1 MPTSILATKLYVPH
15 TRSTIVARPRLIERL
30 NKGLYHRLTLIS
42 APAGFGKT
50 TLLSEWVEGCDR
62 PTAWL
67 SLDEEDSDLIRFLTY
82 LITALQTVAAEIGA
96 AVLPA
101 LDSSPPMPLES
112 ILTPLINDISAT
124 QDSFI
129 LVLDDYHV
137 VDSQAVDNA
146 VTFLLE
152 HLPPQ
157 MHLAITTREDPNLP
171 LARLRARDQLTELR
185 VADLRFTPAE
195 AAEFLNRVMALDLS
209 AEDVAILDTR
219 TEGWI
224 AGLQL
229 AALSMHTQHDVS
241 GFIRAFAGNH
251 RYIMDYLVEEVLKRQ
266 PQPVRDFLL
275 QTAILDRLNG
285 PLCDA
290 VTGQEGGSARLEA
303 LQRGNFFVVPL
314 DDHRHWYRY
323 HHLFAEVLRAY
334 LVAEQLAD
342 ISALHRRASEWYEQN
357 SSLPD
362 AVHHALAGGAF
373 ERAAGLVELAVPV
386 IRRGRQEASLLG
398 WLKRLP
404 EAVIRQRP
412 VLCNAYAGTL
422 LQSGELEG
430 VESWLQAA
438 EKGMGQAALT
448 TASPDQSQDSS
459 RKMVVGDDE
468 DFRRLAGSIALHRS
482 GQALML
488 GKVEDTIQH
497 ARRALDLVPEDDHL
511 VRGGAI
517 GLLGLACW
525 TSGNLDA
532 ARRLYADSIATLLKA
547 GHTSDA
553 IGLSIALA
561 DILVV
566 QGQLREAR
574 HTYEQG
580 LQLAAEQGR
589 PMLRG
594 AADMLVG
601 ISEIHRERNEFH
613 AAMQHLVSSDELGD
627 LKALAQNPYRR
638 RVVMARIQAALGDL
652 DAALDLLDEAERLY
666 MGDFSPNVR
675 PVAALRARIE
685 AAQGNLD
692 KAVDWA
698 RAQGLSAGDELEY
711 LREYEHMTLVR
722 VRMAQHQR
730 DASDSA
736 LRETLGLLERLL
748 AAAEEGGRTGSVIEL
763 LMLQALALQMMS
775 HPQSD
780 NLADPLAP
788 LERALRLAEPEG
800 YVRLFVDEGLPMA
813 RLLRAATGRE
823 ILPTYTAKLL
833 GAFPR
838 EQLLALDDGSPTAS
852 PARVAPTK
860 SANGGLVEP
869 LSERELDVLRLFRTE
884 LSGPEI
890 AGELMIALSTVR
902 THTKSIFSKLNVN
915 NRRAAVSRAKE
926 LGLI

>member
-67 SLDEEDSDLIRFLTY
+67 ALDEEDSDLARFLTY

-101 LDSSPPMPLES
+101 LDSSPLMPIES
-112 ILTPLINDISAT
+112 LLTTLINDIAAT
-124 QDSFI
+124 QASFI

-137 VDSQAVDNA
+137 VDSQAIDDA

-171 LARLRARDQLTELR
+171 LARLRVRDQLTELR
-185 VADLRFTPAE
+185 VADLRFTTYE
-195 AAEFLNRVMALDLS
+195 AAEFLNRVMGLDLS
-209 AEDVAILDTR
+209 AEDVATLETR

-290 VTGQEGGSARLEA
+290 VTGQVGGSARLEA

-334 LVAEQLAD
+334 LMAEQIAD

-357 SSLPD
+357 SSP
-362 AVHHALAGGAF
+362 AEAIHHALAGEDF
-373 ERAAGLVELAVPV
+373 ERAADLVELAVPV
-386 IRRGRQEASLLG
+386 IRQSRQEAALLA
-398 WLKRLP
+398 WLQRLP

-412 VLCNAYAGTL
+412 ALSNVYAGTL

-430 VESWLQAA
+430 VESWLRAA
-438 EKGMGQAALT
+438 EKGLERAELT
-448 TASPDQSQDSS
+448 TAGLDQPKDSS
-459 RKMVVGDDE
+459 SNRGVRDE
-468 DFRRLAGSIALHRS
+468 DFRRLAGSIAIHRS

-488 GKVEDTIQH
+488 GQVADTIQY
-497 ARRALDLVPEDDHL
+497 ARRALNLAPEGDHL
-511 VRGGAI
+511 ARGAAMGLI
-517 GLLGLACW
+517 GLASWANGD
-525 TSGNLDA
+525 LDT
-532 ARRLYADSIATLLKA
+532 ARRVYADSMTRLLQA

-561 DILVV
+561 DILLA
-566 QGQLREAR
+566 QGHLSDAL

-580 LQLAAEQGR
+580 YRLAAEPGR

-601 ISEIHRERNEFH
+601 MSEIYRERNDFQS
-613 AAMQHLVSSDELGD
+613 AIQQLLKSDELGD

-638 RVVMARIQAALGDL
+638 RVVMARIRAAQGDL
-652 DAALDLLDEAERLY
+652 EEALDLLNQAERVY
-666 MGDFSPNVR
+666 MSDFSPNVR
-675 PVAALRARIE
+675 PVDALRARLE

-698 RAQGLSAGDELEY
+698 RVQGLSVGDNLDY

-722 VRMAQHQR
+722 VRLAQHQR
-730 DASDSA
+730 DDLVSEIG
-736 LRETLGLLERLL
+736 ETLALLERLL
-748 AAAEEGGRTGSVIEL
+748 NAAEEGGRAGSVIEL
-763 LMLQALALQMMS
+763 LILQALALQMMGQ
-775 HPQSD
+775 PQSD
-780 NLADPLAP
+780 NLIAPLAP
-788 LERALRLAEPEG
+788 LERALRVAEPEG
-800 YVRLFVDEGLPMA
+800 YIRLFVDEGLPMA
-813 RLLRAATGRE
+813 RLLRAAAERE
-823 ILPTYTAKLL
+823 TLPQYTAKLL
-833 GAFPR
+833 GAFPG
-838 EQLLALDDGSPTAS
+838 EQRPAWDGEPPTAS
-852 PARVAPTK
+852 QVRVVPAK

-890 AGELMIALSTVR
+890 ARELMIALSTVR
-902 THTKSIFSKLNVN
+902 THTKSIFSKLEVN
-915 NRRAAVSRAKE
+915 NRRAAVSRAIE